1 MWHRKKSESF
11 CSSLQGNYRWVS
23 INAGTVHFSRKC
35 LLVWIQTPE
44 CKSKTIL
51 STFYIDSNC
60 LFDQQNYCQ
69 TTCQILCLLKWR
81 EMYPNA
87 YMDIR
92 NKSKYVFGERKLKY
106 LNWKVNPFVYNR
118 KIYIQGHLNPLQS
131 ECMKNKK
138 SLKIVKLN
146 ETVRSKVEKNMNY
159 CSVKLKNL

>member
-11 CSSLQGNYRWVS
+11 RSSLQGNYRWVS

-35 LLVWIQTPE
+35 FLVRIQTRE
-44 CKSKTIL
+44 CKSQTNL
-51 STFYIDSNC
+51 SSFYGDSHY

-92 NKSKYVFGERKLKY
+92 NKSKYVFGEGKLKY
-106 LNWKVNPFVYNR
+106 WNEKS
-118 KIYIQGHLNPLQS
+118 IHLYTTEKFISKAIWILCNQ
-131 ECMKNKK
+131 NVWRTKK
-138 SLKIVKLN
+138 SLKNSLN
-146 ETVRSKVEKNMNY
+146 LMRLSDRSKVEKNMINE
-159 CSVKLKNL
+159 LL